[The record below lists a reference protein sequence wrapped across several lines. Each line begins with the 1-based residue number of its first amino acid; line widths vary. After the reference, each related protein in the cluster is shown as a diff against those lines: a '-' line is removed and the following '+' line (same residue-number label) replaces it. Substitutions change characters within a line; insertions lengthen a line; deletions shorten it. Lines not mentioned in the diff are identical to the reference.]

1 LSFPRRLHRIW
12 KSSHCSL
19 LPGYSPHGLFPFRPF
34 PAGFLC
40 ELHRPDD
47 HFHADLFLPPRK
59 AAYRIPKNWAWL
71 NLWFA
76 DKIAGLSYEIQ
87 GLENLPKGGYII
99 AAKHQ
104 SFWDT
109 FALIPTLD
117 DPVYILKRELLWIPL
132 FGWYA
137 AKQKMIPINR
147 AAKGKAIPDM
157 VIRAKQEMAAGR
169 ELIIYPE
176 GTRKAPGETPD
187 YKFGIAR
194 LYSDLKVPVVPI
206 VQHAGLFWPRHG
218 FLRRP
223 GHIIIRILKPI
234 EPGMPPT
241 DFFRHLVE
249 VTERE
254 SDKLLVETIAANPQ
268 IPLPDVTR
276 SRLDA
281 LKEAQASA

>member
-1 LSFPRRLHRIW
+1 MVYLRS
-12 KSSHCSL
+12 
-19 LPGYSPHGLFPFRPF
+19 GLFQLVFYVSFIVQMIIFTPIYF
-34 PAGFLC
+34 
-40 ELHRPDD
+40 
-47 HFHADLFLPPRK
+47 FLPRK
-59 AAYRIPKNWAWL
+59 TAYKIPKNWARL

-76 DKIAGLSYEIQ
+76 DKIAGLSFSIE
-87 GLENLPKGGYII
+87 GMENLPKGGFII
-99 AAKHQ
+99 SAKHQ

-109 FALIPTLD
+109 FAMIPTLD

-137 AKQKMIPINR
+137 AKQRMIPINR
-147 AAKGKAIPDM
+147 SAKSRAIPEM
-157 VIRAKQEMAAGR
+157 VARAREEMAAGR

-176 GTRKAPGETPD
+176 GTRKAPGEKPD
-187 YKFGIAR
+187 YKYGIAR

-218 FLRRP
+218 FLRRA
-223 GHIIIRILKPI
+223 GHITIRILKPI

-254 SDKLLVETIAANPQ
+254 SDRLLVETVAANPQ
-268 IPLPDVTR
+268 IPLPEITAR
-276 SRLDA
+276 RLA
-281 LKEAQASA
+281 ELKAAQPVA